1 MRPWVMRWR
10 TVQALAL
17 LLLARAMVRCLR
29 FAVWRDRLGLPGVA
43 DAVQEQLAQR
53 LGRHVERAAARLPGT
68 SKCLPQAM
76 ALSWMLRSRRIPH
89 HLELMIRPQQARGGV
104 DDLHAMVRCNRRI
117 VLGNLPGSWIEM
129 LVLPFTAG

>member
-1 MRPWVMRWR
+1 MRWR
-10 TVQALAL
+10 TAQALVL

-29 FAVWRDRLGLPGVA
+29 FAVWRARLGWSGAA
-43 DAVQEQLAQR
+43 DLTQEQLAQQ

-76 ALSWMLRSRRIPH
+76 ALSWMLRSRRVPH
-89 HLELMIRPQQARGGV
+89 RLELMVRPQQARGGL
-104 DDLHAMVRCNRRI
+104 DDLHAMVRCNRRT
-117 VLGNLPGSWIEM
+117 VLGHLPGPWIEL